1 MVGERE
7 ELAEQLARELGV
19 EVAQGRQV
27 VAHLATVGNAG
38 EVRAY
43 LASLLADTTEARA
56 LAEKAVRLLGAKARG
71 AAGAAAAGTSAAAAA
86 AAAPAPGGLAAAA
99 PAAPSGSG
107 KAKAQPAP
115 RSTSPAKPSM
125 TAAARIQVVRPTA
138 GEGPVLITGNEAG
151 IAGVAM
157 QNCLDCGFIYRAD
170 KYAALSRCEQ
180 CNEPVG
186 RAQLKKARELQG
198 RQPQEAEAREAAALA
213 AALAHRDKLLDF
225 DASSAQR
232 TVVYDDQA
240 DYFALDPSAA
250 ESRWASPAERE
261 AAKADLARRTRELED
276 EASKRYV
283 TIDLGRRPVVNDAA
297 LEGAAGDVYARIA
310 DALKR

>member
-1 MVGERE
+1 
-7 ELAEQLARELGV
+7 
-19 EVAQGRQV
+19 
-27 VAHLATVGNAG
+27 
-38 EVRAY
+38 
-43 LASLLADTTEARA
+43 
-56 LAEKAVRLLGAKARG
+56 
-71 AAGAAAAGTSAAAAA
+71 
-86 AAAPAPGGLAAAA
+86 
-99 PAAPSGSG
+99 
-107 KAKAQPAP
+107 
-115 RSTSPAKPSM
+115 M
-125 TAAARIQVVRPTA
+125 TAAARIQVVRPAA

-151 IAGVAM
+151 IAGVAV
-157 QNCLDCGFIYRAD
+157 QNCIDCGFIYRAD
-170 KYAALSRCEQ
+170 KYASLSRCEQ
-180 CNEPVG
+180 CNEPMG

-250 ESRWASPAERE
+250 ESRWASPVERQ
-261 AAKADLARRTRELED
+261 AAKAELARRTRELED
-276 EASKRYV
+276 EASRRYV

-310 DALKR
+310 AALKR